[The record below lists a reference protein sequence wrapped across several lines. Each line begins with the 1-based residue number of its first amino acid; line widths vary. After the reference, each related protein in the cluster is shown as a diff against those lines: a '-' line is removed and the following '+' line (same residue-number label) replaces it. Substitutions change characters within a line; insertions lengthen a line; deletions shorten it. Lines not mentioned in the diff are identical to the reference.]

1 MAMSKKKTSYSFGE
15 KLAVVRLVKASD
27 DWKDTQARKRR
38 RLSPSTMDLARAA
51 SGGASDDTIR
61 RWLSLNIEGDPTAA
75 EEEEK
80 ERLAARGAKAKY
92 EADFKALLVGHAIHR
107 RLSFRAVHAQ
117 NLIDFAHGTFGIVIK
132 QQRVSEILNSYG
144 FSSQLSMGR
153 NSRMTD
159 EKVAEDCVT
168 FILELRERRKTF
180 PGLLVMDETGLW
192 SNVVARLTY
201 HFRNLYAI
209 PTSLLQGSFAQFSH
223 ALPPY

>member
-1 MAMSKKKTSYSFGE
+1 MSKKKHSYSFGE
-15 KLAVVRLVKASD
+15 KLAVVRLVKTSS
-27 DWKDTQARKRR
+27 DWKDIQARKRR
-38 RLSPSTMDLARAA
+38 RLSPATMDLARSA
-51 SGGASDDTIR
+51 SGGASDDSIR
-61 RWLSLNIEGDPTAA
+61 RWLSLNIDEDSAVA

-80 ERLAARGAKAKY
+80 ERLAARGAKVKY
-92 EADFKALLVGHAIHR
+92 EANFKALLVGHSIHR
-107 RLSFRAVHAQ
+107 RLSFRAVDAQ
-117 NLIDFAHGTFGIVIK
+117 NLIDFARGTFGMIIR

-159 EKVAEDCVT
+159 EKVAEDCVA
-168 FILELRERRKTF
+168 FILELRERRKAF

-209 PTSLLQGSFAQFSH
+209 STSLLSGLICSNPR
-223 ALPPY
+223 ALPLH